1 LKNTSLKLATA
12 VVMDP
17 HTFVRF
23 AATAAKR
30 LSKRLKSD
38 GRKALIQAFKII
50 EGFDIDMKWKITRD
64 EEIIAEGHKEPL
76 WFK

>member
-1 LKNTSLKLATA
+1 MTVEKYIVEISDRRGHGPPYIRE
-12 VVMDP
+12 VCC
-17 HTFVRF
+17 
-23 AATAAKR
+23 
-30 LSKRLKSD
+30 D